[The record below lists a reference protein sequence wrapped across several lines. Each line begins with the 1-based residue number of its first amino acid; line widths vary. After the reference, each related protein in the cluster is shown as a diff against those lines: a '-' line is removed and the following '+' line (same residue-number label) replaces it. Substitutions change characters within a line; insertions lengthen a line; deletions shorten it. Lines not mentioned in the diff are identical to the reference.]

1 MSGSVNDTPHVGPAP
16 RPLVVLLH
24 GLARRHTSMAKLA
37 AYLHRAGWDT
47 WAKSYPSRRLPI
59 DALAHQVGEE
69 LRVAA
74 GDRPLYAVT
83 HSMGGIVL
91 RHLGEPRLRW
101 QRIVMLAP
109 PNQGSA
115 LAASLV
121 GNPFFGWFFGPAGVG
136 LATLPPQWPPP
147 PAPFAVIAGTRRFAL
162 HNPTSW
168 TVGRRLGRDE
178 PNDGTVAVRET
189 QLEGMADFAEVDAT
203 HTWIMNDARVHGM
216 TERFL
221 RTGRLA
227 PA

>member
-1 MSGSVNDTPHVGPAP
+1 VTRHGE

-37 AYLHRAGWDT
+37 SHLHGAGWDT
-47 WAKSYPSRRLPI
+47 WAKSYPSRRQPI
-59 DALAHQVGEE
+59 AELAHG
-69 LRVAA
+69 VAEDLVTFA
-74 GDRPLYAVT
+74 GQRPLCAVT

-91 RHLGEPRLRW
+91 RHMAEPRLRW

-121 GNPFFGWFFGPAGVG
+121 HNPVFGWFFGPAGKS

-147 PAPFAVIAGTRRFAL
+147 PAEFAVIAGTRRFSL
-162 HNPTSW
+162 GNPTSW
-168 TVGRRLGRDE
+168 TVARRFAPDDA
-178 PNDGTVAVRET
+178 NDGTVAVRET
-189 QLEGMADFAEVDAT
+189 KLDGMTAFAEVDAT
-203 HTWIMNDARVHGM
+203 HTWIMNDARVLHM

-221 RTGRLA
+221 RSGRF
-227 PA
+227 